1 MKSIYVKNS
10 YVELK
15 NMSELNN
22 LGEDLKKKKITEWV
36 EMEQQTVKMGS
47 L

>member
-36 EMEQQTVKMGS
+36 EME
-47 L
+47 